1 MKKNNYGV
9 KTMNTGEYIKKL
21 RKDKNMTREQF
32 GDIFGVSGQSV
43 QKWEN
48 GQSLPET
55 AKLVKIAQYFG
66 VSLDDML
73 LSRDARV
80 VEIIKEN
87 KQIKPEY
94 EKIHVWEDY
103 AFDVMN
109 EYKHSIEEGL
119 DIEVYAELFKTVSSL
134 PRNEI
139 RHKLSEVLFEIVT
152 TANTVEGYKYNEPSD
167 LESIKALRKP
177 YPLSGKVDKNTL
189 EDKIHG
195 AWVGRIAGC
204 FLGKAVEG
212 IRTNEFVPFLK
223 KTNNYPMHR
232 YILSTDCTDE
242 NCEGMNYRIG
252 PRNVFPDTLD
262 YMPTDDDTNYMVI
275 GQLVVENYGRDF
287 TPENMME
294 IWLKYQPKDA
304 YCTAERRAFINF
316 VAGFRPPHSASYKNP
331 YREWIGAQ
339 IRGDYFGYINPGNT
353 EMAAEMGWRDA
364 CISHVK
370 NGIYGEM
377 FASAMIAAAALT
389 DDVEEIILAGLGE
402 IPETSRLY
410 ESIMTVMDMYKSGK
424 TSEETFDYIH
434 SVWDEYT
441 GHGWC
446 HTISNAMVVAA
457 SLLYGKGDFGKSIC
471 LSVQT
476 GFDTDCNGATVGSIL
491 GMAGG
496 YDFVPDEW
504 KKHLCDTLET
514 SIFGY
519 ERVKISECAKKTM
532 SHIS

>member
-1 MKKNNYGV
+1 M
-9 KTMNTGEYIKKL
+9 TTGEFIKKL
-21 RKDKNMTREQF
+21 RKDKNMSREQF
-32 GDIFGVSGQSV
+32 GSVFGVSVQSV

-48 GQSLPET
+48 GTSLPET
-55 AKLVKIAQYFG
+55 SKIIKIAQYFG

-87 KQIKPEY
+87 KQIKPAY

-103 AFDVMN
+103 AFDVKT
-109 EYKHSIEEGL
+109 EYRQSIDEGL
-119 DIEVYAELFKTVSSL
+119 DIEVYNELFKVIAAL
-134 PRNEI
+134 PRDEI
-139 RHKLSEVLFEIVT
+139 RQKLGDVVFDIVSN
-152 TANTVEGYKYNEPSD
+152 AKQVEGYKYNEPSE
-167 LESIKALRKP
+167 LEAIKALRKP
-177 YPLSGKVDKNTL
+177 YPLGGKVDKKTL
-189 EDKIHG
+189 FDRIHG

-212 IRTNEFVPFLK
+212 IRTNEFIPFLK

-252 PRNVFPDTLD
+252 PRNVFPDTCD

-287 TPENMME
+287 TPDNMME

-316 VAGFRPPHSASYKNP
+316 VAGFRPPHSASFKNP

-339 IRGDYFGYINPGNT
+339 IRGDYFGYINPGCP
-353 EMAAEMGWRDA
+353 EIAAEMGWRDA
-364 CISHVK
+364 SISHTK

-402 IPETSRLY
+402 IPATSRLY
-410 ESIMTVMDMYKSGK
+410 ESVMTVIDLYKAGK
-424 TSEETFDYIH
+424 TSEEVFDYIH
-434 SVWDEYT
+434 SAWDEYT
-441 GHGWC
+441 GYGWC
-446 HTISNAMVVAA
+446 HTISNAMIVAA
-457 SLLYGKGDFGKSIC
+457 SLFYGKGDFGKSIC
-471 LSVQT
+471 LAVQT

-496 YDFVPDEW
+496 YDFVGNEW
-504 KKHLCDTLET
+504 KQHLCDTLET

-532 SHIS
+532 EHVRL